1 MIQGTVDNGFS
12 QARFVDKLIA
22 SDKIEDILQQ
32 FEQYQA
38 PARNGQMPTFNHK

>member
-1 MIQGTVDNGFS
+1 MNKTKGCLIANFATVP
-12 QARFVDKLIA
+12 KLIA

-38 PARNGQMPTFNHK
+38 PAPKWTNADVQP

>member
-22 SDKIEDILQQ
+22 SDQIETILTQ
-32 FEQYQA
+32 FEQYEA
-38 PARNGQMPTFNHK
+38 PLPKWINADVQP